1 MVVAV
6 SVYHCSEQPEEVVHA
21 ATMPLVLGGVVLR
34 STRRVSSP
42 AHWRSWADSLAVI
55 RSRHPP
61 LGRGAHA
68 IFEGSQDDGFR
79 TVELAGGGRWGTPTS
94 SRSRGCRARD
104 RPPGLAAR
112 SQLLGG
118 TARQRGVLQEG
129 SVALTAVPTDRVT
142 TIWWCS
148 FAVSDSLSLVCVQLP
163 MWPSTRRQM
172 CAGGDAWSS
181 GFRIGKCSGEDL
193 PRSWR
198 TSSRVEVVVDGL
210 PLRGGAQLAVDT
222 TLVCDG
228 A

>member
-79 TVELAGGGRWGTPTS
+79 TVELAGGGPLG
-94 SRSRGCRARD
+94 ARPLPRD
-104 RPPGLAAR
+104 PEDVEP
-112 SQLLGG
+112 G
-118 TARQRGVLQEG
+118 TARQDWQHEASSWVEQHVREEFSRRVLLH
-129 SVALTAVPTDRVT
+129 S
-142 TIWWCS
+142 
-148 FAVSDSLSLVCVQLP
+148 
-163 MWPSTRRQM
+163 
-172 CAGGDAWSS
+172 
-181 GFRIGKCSGEDL
+181 
-193 PRSWR
+193 PRSR
-198 TSSRVEVVVDGL
+198 PT
-210 PLRGGAQLAVDT
+210 A
-222 TLVCDG
+222 
-228 A
+228 